1 MKMYLFVHLLIY
13 VQMKSYEIQR
23 RSLVVAIWD
32 DDSGKSHDDYMEGV
46 GQIMDCTS
54 PTTMCSFR

>member
-1 MKMYLFVHLLIY
+1 MYLFVHLLIH

-46 GQIMDCTS
+46 GPVMDCTS

>member
-1 MKMYLFVHLLIY
+1 
-13 VQMKSYEIQR
+13 MKSYEIQR
-23 RSLVVAIWD
+23 RKLVVAIWD

-46 GQIMDCTS
+46 GHIMDCTS

>member
-1 MKMYLFVHLLIY
+1 MCLFVHLFIY

-23 RSLVVAIWD
+23 RKLVVAIWD

-46 GQIMDCTS
+46 GHIMDCTI